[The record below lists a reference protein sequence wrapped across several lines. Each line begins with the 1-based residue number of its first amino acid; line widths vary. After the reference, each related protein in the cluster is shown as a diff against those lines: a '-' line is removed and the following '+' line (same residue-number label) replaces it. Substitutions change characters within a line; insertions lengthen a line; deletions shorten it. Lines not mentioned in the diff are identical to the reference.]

1 MEKLP
6 ILLLALFAAILIL
19 SILYFICKLIFVIY
33 SLIIGIK
40 PNKKKIF
47 DFLFKM

>member
-1 MEKLP
+1 MEKLL
-6 ILLLALFAAILIL
+6 ILLLALFASISIL
-19 SILYFICKLIFVIY
+19 SIVYFIIKLIFVIY
-33 SLIIGIK
+33 SLIIGIN